1 MAAQFESKKN
11 HWLKRKIIMLGS
23 LTVTTFLLIFILDTF
38 TSYSPIKLIENG
50 VKKVLINKKNS
61 ETGAHFNSKDPYEK
75 VIYLTFDDGPS
86 SVTDDILDVLQKNNA
101 TATFFMLSPYMK
113 ERPNT
118 VERMIKEGHSVGLH
132 GVTHDVNH
140 FYHSKET
147 VFDEINEAQEV
158 LESIT
163 GIHSV
168 LIRTTYVSV
177 TYLNEPFRKALNT
190 EGYRLWDWNVDSRD
204 WELADGKYVK
214 SFIDQIESLEER
226 GVTPVVLL
234 HDQPKTAKYLPQL
247 MTYLANQGYQ
257 IKKLDDSVEPVIFE
271 CADRCYAINN

>member
-1 MAAQFESKKN
+1 
-11 HWLKRKIIMLGS
+11 MLGS

-61 ETGAHFNSKDPYEK
+61 ETGAHFNSKAPYEK

-86 SVTDDILDVLQKNNA
+86 SVTDDIL
-101 TATFFMLSPYMK
+101 
-113 ERPNT
+113 
-118 VERMIKEGHSVGLH
+118 
-132 GVTHDVNH
+132 
-140 FYHSKET
+140 
-147 VFDEINEAQEV
+147 
-158 LESIT
+158 
-163 GIHSV
+163 
-168 LIRTTYVSV
+168 
-177 TYLNEPFRKALNT
+177 FRKALNT

-214 SFIDQIESLEER
+214 SVIDQIESLEER